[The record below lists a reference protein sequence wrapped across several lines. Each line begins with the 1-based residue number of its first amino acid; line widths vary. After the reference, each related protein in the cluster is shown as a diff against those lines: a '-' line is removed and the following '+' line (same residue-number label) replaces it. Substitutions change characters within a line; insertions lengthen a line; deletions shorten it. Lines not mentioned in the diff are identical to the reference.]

1 MKLKIRHN
9 YLILIGFVLLLNV
22 IFPPP
27 RMVLPKYSFEEGE
40 IAPYDVIAPYD
51 FFIPKTEQELYE
63 EKQGI
68 IKRIPP
74 VFLLDPSI
82 SDLVNKQLNSLEKMI
97 DSLLAAG
104 SIHHDSIASLIQKEY
119 ALDRS
124 VLLYLMNHNHN
135 KIFSHIRSVLNELYS
150 HGVVDKQISDAR
162 IITIISGDKEMVE
175 SIDQLHSLQDAEE
188 AIVKGKPDAYRI
200 LSQFFL
206 RPNIIYDQARTNER
220 IDEVFSNVTKTKGKV
235 LKGELIIEKHKRL
248 TREAIEILETLE
260 GTYISIGAWEIV
272 KTLLFRNLL
281 YAALVFLLFRLSL
294 IKRLNILEGK
304 NLYFISLLTA
314 IYIVIGGI
322 LHATD
327 VMYLLPVAFF
337 MFLFALYFDLYVAMF
352 FNLIF
357 AALFGVT
364 LSSQAYFL
372 FLFASGTVA
381 IFSTQTINSRLAL
394 YRPLIYISLANVI
407 TIVFA
412 DVYLLKTGLNFV
424 HLVEGVLNS
433 FIGSFC
439 FALLLPLF
447 EKLFD
452 FTTDLT
458 LLELGNLN
466 LPLFKELAMEAPG
479 TYHHSIV
486 AGSLAEAAARAIGSD
501 PILARVGAYY
511 HDIGKLKK
519 PEYFIENQIGVK
531 NPHDSLKPQMST
543 LVIISHV
550 KDGVEMAKKMK
561 LPRKIMSII
570 EQHHGTTPIEVF
582 YRKALDDT
590 PDINEDTFRYPGPK
604 PKTKEAAVV
613 MLADSVEAAARSEK
627 NVTVTKLQKI
637 LKETID
643 RKFNDGQLDEC
654 PINRQDIEL
663 LKTSFLAI
671 LTGVFHPR
679 VDYEKDNS
687 KVKYMKRTGKGRMG
701 KKFHERHDIETN
713 G

>member
-1 MKLKIRHN
+1 M
-9 YLILIGFVLLLNV
+9 LLN
-22 IFPPP
+22 ILFPPP
-27 RMVLPKYSFEEGE
+27 RMAPPKYSFTEGE

-74 VFLLDPSI
+74 VFVLDASI
-82 SDLVNKQLNSLEKMI
+82 QKVVITQINSLESML
-97 DSLLAAG
+97 DSLLVSG
-104 SIHHDSIASLIQKEY
+104 ISRDSIVSLIQKEY
-119 ALDRS
+119 AIDRT
-124 VLLYLMNHNHN
+124 VLLYLMTHSHE
-135 KIFSHIRSVLNELYS
+135 KIFNHIRSNFNDLYS
-150 HGVVDKQISDAR
+150 RGIIDEQVSGVR

-175 SIDQLHSLQDAEE
+175 SIERLYSLQDAEE
-188 AIVKGKPDAYRI
+188 LIVRNKPDAYRI
-200 LSQFFL
+200 LVQFFM
-206 RPNIIYDQARTNER
+206 RANVIYDQTRTTDRVE
-220 IDEVFSNVTKTKGKV
+220 EVFSNVTKTKGKV

-248 TREAIEILETLE
+248 TKEAIEILEALE
-260 GTYISIGAWEIV
+260 GTYISIGAWEII

-281 YAALVFLLFRLSL
+281 YVTLIFLLFRLSL
-294 IKRLNILEGK
+294 IKGLHVLDGK

-314 IYIVIGGI
+314 VYIIIGNI
-322 LHATD
+322 LYATD
-327 VMYLLPVAFF
+327 VMYLLPISFF

-352 FNLIF
+352 FTLIF

-364 LSSQAYFL
+364 LNSLAYFV
-372 FLFASGTVA
+372 FLFVSGTVA
-381 IFSTQTINSRLAL
+381 TFSTQTINSRLAL
-394 YRPLIYISLANVI
+394 YRPLIYIGLANVI
-407 TIVFA
+407 AIIFA
-412 DVYLLKTGLNFV
+412 DVYLLKSGLNFL
-424 HLVEGVLNS
+424 HLAEGVLNS

-486 AGSLAEAAARAIGSD
+486 AGSLAEAGASAIGSD

-531 NPHDSLKPQMST
+531 NPHDTLKPQMST

-561 LPRKIMSII
+561 LPKKLANII

-590 PDINEDTFRYPGPK
+590 PDVHEDSFRYPGPK

-613 MLADSVEAAARSEK
+613 MLADSVEAAARSER

-637 LKETID
+637 LKDTID

-654 PINRQDIEL
+654 PINRQDLEL
-663 LKTSFLAI
+663 IKTSFLSI

-679 VDYEKDNS
+679 VDYEKNNS
-687 KVKYMKRTGKGRMG
+687 KPKYVKKINKSQPG
-701 KKFHERHDIETN
+701 KKTNEGKILETN
-713 G
+713 E